1 MSVRKI
7 IVGLIFL
14 TLILGFIFW
23 WVNGSAPENPNDAS
37 EKMFVVER
45 GSGLSQIALALR
57 DQGIIKNKTVFQLTA
72 RIQGVDK
79 KIRAGDYKLSPSMNV
94 SQILKIMSEA
104 PLEVW
109 ITIPEGFR
117 AEEIADTLQANLPS
131 YNESWRAKL
140 VEKEGYLFPDTYLIP
155 RDATIETVLSVF
167 ENNFNKKIEE
177 AGLVSRSDLEKI
189 VIIAS
194 LIEREAFGS
203 DEMPTIS
210 SVIANR
216 LRQGMALDIDA
227 TLQYAKGKVGDKWWT
242 VPTAADKNI
251 NSPYNTYKNPGL
263 PPGPIGNPGI
273 EAIKAAAN
281 PKSTSYFFY
290 LHDSEGNVY
299 FARTLEEHNANVNRY
314 LR

>member
-1 MSVRKI
+1 MKKI
-7 IVGLIFL
+7 LVSGLFL
-14 TLILGFIFW
+14 FFVIAGIFW
-23 WVNGSAPENPNDAS
+23 WINGSAPLNSGDTS
-37 EKMFVVER
+37 EKVFVVER
-45 GSGLSQIALALR
+45 GAGISQVAEDLR
-57 DQGIIKNKTVFQLTA
+57 DQGLIKNKTVFKMQA

-79 KIRAGDYKLSPSMNV
+79 KIRAGDYKLSASMSV
-94 SQILKIMSEA
+94 SEILKTMSEA

-117 AEEIADTLQANLPS
+117 AEEVADTLQANLPS
-131 YNESWRAKL
+131 YQDSWRQML
-140 VEKEGYLFPDTYLIP
+140 IGKEGYLFPDTYLIP

-167 ENNFNKKIEE
+167 ENNFNTKIDE
-177 AGLVSRSDLEKI
+177 AGLSGRNDLDRI
-189 VIIAS
+189 IIIAS
-194 LIEREAFGS
+194 LIEREAFADPEKS
-203 DEMPTIS
+203 TIS

-242 VPTAADKNI
+242 VPTAADKSI
-251 NSPYNTYKNPGL
+251 NSLYNTYKYPGL

-281 PKSTSYFFY
+281 PASTSYFFY
-290 LHDSEGNVY
+290 IHDSKGNVY

>member
-1 MSVRKI
+1 MFFVI
-7 IVGLIFL
+7 AG
-14 TLILGFIFW
+14 IFW
-23 WVNGSAPENPNDAS
+23 WINGSAPLNSGDTS
-37 EKMFVVER
+37 EKVFVVER
-45 GSGLSQIALALR
+45 GAGISQVAEDLR
-57 DQGIIKNKTVFQLTA
+57 DQGLIKNKTVFKMQA

-79 KIRAGDYKLSPSMNV
+79 KIRAGDYKLSASMSV
-94 SQILKIMSEA
+94 SEILKTMSEA

-117 AEEIADTLQANLPS
+117 AEEVADTLQANLPS
-131 YNESWRAKL
+131 YQDSWRQML
-140 VEKEGYLFPDTYLIP
+140 IGKEGYLFPDTYLIP

-167 ENNFNKKIEE
+167 ENNFNTKIDE
-177 AGLVSRSDLEKI
+177 AGLSGRNDLDRI
-189 VIIAS
+189 IIIAS
-194 LIEREAFGS
+194 LIEREAFADPEKS
-203 DEMPTIS
+203 TIS

-242 VPTAADKNI
+242 VPTAADKSI
-251 NSPYNTYKNPGL
+251 NSLYNTYKYPGL

-281 PKSTSYFFY
+281 PASTSYFFY
-290 LHDSEGNVY
+290 IHDSKGNVY

>member
-1 MSVRKI
+1 MLLVLI
-7 IVGLIFL
+7 IGGIV
-14 TLILGFIFW
+14 W
-23 WVNGSAPENPNDAS
+23 WNNGSEAANPNDKT

-45 GSGLSQIALALR
+45 GTGLSEIALNLR
-57 DQGIIKNKTVFQLTA
+57 DQGIIKNKTVFALKA
-72 RIQGVDK
+72 RLEGVDK

-94 SQILKIMSEA
+94 SEILKVMSEA
-104 PLEVW
+104 PLEIW

-117 AEEIADTLQANLPS
+117 AEEIADLLQEQIPS
-131 YNESWRAKL
+131 YDKSWRQAL
-140 VEKEGYLFPDTYLIP
+140 IEKEGYLFPDTYLIP
-155 RDATIETVLSVF
+155 RDVTIETVLSVF
-167 ENNFNKKIEE
+167 ENNFNNKIEE
-177 AGLVSRSDLEKI
+177 AGLQNRADLEDL

-194 LIEREAFGS
+194 LIEREAFGE
-203 DEMPTIS
+203 DEKPTIA
-210 SVIANR
+210 SVISNR

-273 EAIKAAAN
+273 SSIAAAAN
-281 PKSTSYFFY
+281 PESTNYFFY
-290 LHDSEGNVY
+290 IHDSEGNVY
-299 FARTLEEHNANVNRY
+299 FARTLEEHNVNISRY

>member
-1 MSVRKI
+1 MKKI
-7 IVGLIFL
+7 LVSGLFL
-14 TLILGFIFW
+14 FFVIAGIFW
-23 WVNGSAPENPNDAS
+23 WINGSAPLNSGDTS
-37 EKMFVVER
+37 EKVFVVER
-45 GSGLSQIALALR
+45 GAGLSQVAEDLR
-57 DQGIIKNKTVFQLTA
+57 DQGLIKNKTVFKMQA

-79 KIRAGDYKLSPSMNV
+79 KIRAGDYKLSASMSV
-94 SQILKIMSEA
+94 SEILKTMSEA

-117 AEEIADTLQANLPS
+117 AEEVADTLQANLPS
-131 YNESWRAKL
+131 YQDSWRQML
-140 VEKEGYLFPDTYLIP
+140 IGKEGYLFPDTYLIP

-167 ENNFNKKIEE
+167 ENNFNTKIDE
-177 AGLVSRSDLEKI
+177 AGLSGRNDLDRI
-189 VIIAS
+189 IIIAS
-194 LIEREAFGS
+194 LIEREAFADPEKS
-203 DEMPTIS
+203 TIS

-242 VPTAADKNI
+242 VPTAADKSI
-251 NSPYNTYKNPGL
+251 NSLYNTYKYPGL

-281 PKSTSYFFY
+281 PASTSYFFY
-290 LHDSEGNVY
+290 IHDSKGNVY

>member
-1 MSVRKI
+1 MFFVI
-7 IVGLIFL
+7 AG
-14 TLILGFIFW
+14 IFW
-23 WVNGSAPENPNDAS
+23 WINGSAPLNSGDTS
-37 EKMFVVER
+37 EKVFVVER
-45 GSGLSQIALALR
+45 GAGLSQVAEDLR
-57 DQGIIKNKTVFQLTA
+57 DQGLIKNKTVFKMQA

-79 KIRAGDYKLSPSMNV
+79 KIRAGDYKLSASMSV
-94 SQILKIMSEA
+94 SEILKTMSEA

-117 AEEIADTLQANLPS
+117 AEEVADTLQANLPS
-131 YNESWRAKL
+131 YQDSWRQML
-140 VEKEGYLFPDTYLIP
+140 IGKEGYLFPDTYLIP

-167 ENNFNKKIEE
+167 ENNFNTKIDE
-177 AGLVSRSDLEKI
+177 AGLSGRNDLDRI
-189 VIIAS
+189 IIIAS
-194 LIEREAFGS
+194 LIEREAFADPEKS
-203 DEMPTIS
+203 TIS

-242 VPTAADKNI
+242 VPTAADKSI
-251 NSPYNTYKNPGL
+251 NSLYNTYKYPGL

-281 PKSTSYFFY
+281 PASTSYFFY
-290 LHDSEGNVY
+290 IHDSKGNVY